1 MRLVPGNATSAVP
14 FARQEEQVPDPL
26 EERRA
31 MDWLMFQDRKHGI
44 WIALM
49 LALVCAL
56 DGCASKRA
64 AGLIEGLG
72 TYTFDGGLQLSVTT
86 RGMSLMQYEMRQSS
100 SGPVLLR
107 DVCGRDVSRWF
118 LYFDKQRRLWAHSD
132 DTGTVVWIRSAS
144 GRFTKHQLTRRS
156 RLVGDVPAVV
166 RRKLPRAARQTLG
179 LAVAERTNR

>member
-14 FARQEEQVPDPL
+14 FIRKEEQVPDHV

-31 MDWLMFQDRKHGI
+31 MDRLMFRDRKYGI

-118 LYFDKQRRLWAHSD
+118 LYFDNQWRLWAHSD

-144 GRFTKHQLTRRS
+144 GRFTRHQLDRRS
-156 RLVGDVPAVV
+156 RLVGEVPAVV
-166 RRKLPRAARQTLG
+166 RRKLPRAARQSLG